1 MELEN
6 QQQFEIWYP
15 DYSFVKVI
23 GSGSYGVV
31 YSALRKTDGLKVAIK
46 VVCVC
51 KLVDICSLKMKMKRK
66 KVFIPPFC
74 VIARL

>member
-23 GSGSYGVV
+23 GSGSYGIV
-31 YSALRKTDGLKVAIK
+31 YSAFRKTDGLKVAIK
-46 VVCVC
+46 VVCTC
-51 KLVDICSLKMKMKRK
+51 RLVDICSSKMTMKK
-66 KVFIPPFC
+66 NEEFIHPSC
-74 VIARL
+74 VIVHL

>member
-23 GSGSYGVV
+23 GSGSYGIV
-31 YSALRKTDGLKVAIK
+31 YAAFRKTDGLKVAIK
-46 VVCVC
+46 VVCAC
-51 KLVDICSLKMKMKRK
+51 GSFDICSSKMKMKRSEG
-66 KVFIPPFC
+66 FIHLSC
-74 VIARL
+74 VIVHL